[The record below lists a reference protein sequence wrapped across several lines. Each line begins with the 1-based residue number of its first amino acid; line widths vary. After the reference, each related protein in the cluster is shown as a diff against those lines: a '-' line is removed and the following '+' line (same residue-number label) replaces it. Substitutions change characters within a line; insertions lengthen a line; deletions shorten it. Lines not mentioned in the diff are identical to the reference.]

1 MKIYEKLGITK
12 DQYIY
17 RIRKGLLPRKKRKNN
32 ERFSGLEY
40 KNSQEKLE
48 AIRQKY
54 ADGVTS
60 EHLQEL
66 YEKIGGQERIF

>member
-1 MKIYEKLGITK
+1 MGRRLDLEIKLALEEYG
-12 DQYIY
+12 QSQL
-17 RIRKGLLPRKKRKNN
+17 RKPRG
-32 ERFSGLEY
+32 RFSGKHY

>member
-17 RIRKGLLPRKKRKNN
+17 RIRKDLLPRKKRKNN
-32 ERFSGLEY
+32 GRFSGLEY